1 MLTDGTVRT
10 FDQTKLIL
18 LMENTA
24 NKQYDFYVF

>member
-1 MLTDGTVRT
+1 MLTDGTVMT

-24 NKQYDFYVF
+24 NEQYDFYVF